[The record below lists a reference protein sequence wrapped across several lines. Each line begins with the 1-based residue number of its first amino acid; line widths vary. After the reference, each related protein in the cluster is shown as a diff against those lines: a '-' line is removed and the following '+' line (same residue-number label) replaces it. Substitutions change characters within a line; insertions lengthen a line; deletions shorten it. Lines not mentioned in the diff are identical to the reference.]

1 MEHIGSPTAPLAAI
15 RCAAATASGSVDQV
29 VLPGWGV
36 DGRTV
41 GVVDTGGGVD
51 DVGLAVGTGVGLALG
66 FADVGGAGTDVL
78 DGLGG
83 LTGPGVAVTGALVVG
98 FGFGVGFFEGEDV
111 GSELFEGFV
120 KRRGCLGMSCGEL
133 TEGKK

>member
-29 VLPGWGV
+29 VLFGWGV
-36 DGRTV
+36 VDGRGV
-41 GVVDTGGGVD
+41 GVGDTGGRVD
-51 DVGLAVGTGVGLALG
+51 GFTVGAGVGLALG